1 MTWIASALSDEDR
14 AVAEEAGGGAF
25 DEASRRG
32 SPFRLRLV
40 AHDPAAYDR
49 YYNTVANP
57 MLWFIQHRLW
67 DLVRKPAL
75 DRAFHEAWHAGYA
88 EVNRG
93 FADAVADELAAD
105 PDATVFFHDYHLYLA
120 PRHVRER
127 LSGRSARALRPH
139 PVGERRRLERAA
151 RRHAL
156 GRPRRLAGERPRRL
170 SHRALAEAVRARRP
184 RRSQDARDEDGRTPD
199 LGRPGGAGRAGDGRC
214 GPRTPCRA

>member
-14 AVAEEAGGGAF
+14 AVAEEAGGGL

-75 DRAFHEAWHAGYA
+75 DRSFHEAWHAGYA

-93 FADAVADELAAD
+93 FADAVVDELAAD
-105 PDATVFFHDYHLYLA
+105 PEATVFFHDYHLYLA
-120 PRHVRER
+120 PRYRPGT
-127 LSGRSARALRPH
+127 LSGCAARALRPH
-139 PVGERRRLERAA
+139 PVGERRRLERASC
-151 RRHAL
+151 RHAP
-156 GRPRRLAGERPRRL
+156 G
-170 SHRALAEAVRARRP
+170 RARRP
-184 RRSQDARDEDGRTPD
+184 
-199 LGRPGGAGRAGDGRC
+199 AGE
-214 GPRTPCRA
+214 